1 MERKMT
7 FTEHLKSYSQILEY
21 ANYANINEGRLKA
34 EFDNLE
40 DIREVFKE
48 MEFKNAKKYAIEL
61 ETILSKIKGVRTGD
75 VGKIHYND
83 AIAFVAIGEFS
94 IAEKE
99 FDEALPKLGYRKLGR
114 IEAGPGFK
122 IYWWN
127 DKIKMGFIQNFS
139 DIAVPTSLAK
149 WWFDWV

>member
-61 ETILSKIKGVRTGD
+61 DTILSKIK
-75 VGKIHYND
+75 
-83 AIAFVAIGEFS
+83 
-94 IAEKE
+94 
-99 FDEALPKLGYRKLGR
+99 
-114 IEAGPGFK
+114 
-122 IYWWN
+122 
-127 DKIKMGFIQNFS
+127 
-139 DIAVPTSLAK
+139 
-149 WWFDWV
+149 